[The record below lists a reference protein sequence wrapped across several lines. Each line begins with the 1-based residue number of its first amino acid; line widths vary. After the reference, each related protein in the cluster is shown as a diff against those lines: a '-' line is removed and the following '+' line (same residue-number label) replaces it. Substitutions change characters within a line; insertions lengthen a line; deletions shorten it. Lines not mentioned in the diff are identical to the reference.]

1 MEKYL
6 FKPLEMNST
15 SCQSDALVHEENK
28 AQPFQVTGGRL
39 TQLKYGD
46 LDTVAP
52 AASVNT
58 NAEDMCKWL
67 DFLISK
73 GRSPQRRQLI
83 ASDVF
88 EEMIKKQI
96 DFTDFIEGESL
107 FPLDGYALGWQT
119 GLYRGRKILRHRKN
133 RRYSSLQAFLPDEGI
148 GVCILLNFHSPTVSI
163 MFTILYDILDR
174 LLGLK
179 GEEWNMKFHT
189 KASHGLGLQRF
200 LRIFIF

>member
-39 TQLKYGD
+39 TQLKIWNV
-46 LDTVAP
+46 DTVAP

-73 GRSPQRRQLI
+73 GRSRRGEQLI

-119 GLYRGRKILRHRKN
+119 GLYRGRKILRHTGKIEG
-133 RRYSSLQAFLPDEGI
+133 YSSLQAFLPDEGI

-179 GEEWNMKFHT
+179 GEEWNP
-189 KASHGLGLQRF
+189 
-200 LRIFIF
+200 